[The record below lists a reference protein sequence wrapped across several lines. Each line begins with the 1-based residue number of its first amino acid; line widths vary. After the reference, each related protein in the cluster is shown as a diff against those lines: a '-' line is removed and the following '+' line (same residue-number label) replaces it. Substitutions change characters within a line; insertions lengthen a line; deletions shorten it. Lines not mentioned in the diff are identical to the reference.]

1 MYHLHGTHIVPGM
14 NAEQRRKAE
23 KWELPAIV
31 VALLVIPYLLLD
43 HFAPGGAWETV
54 VDALYLG
61 IWSFFLVEALR
72 ILSLAPDNWA
82 WARRNVLDVSIIAV
96 TAPVSLWP
104 EEFEVLQAL
113 WLLRILDLLPVIHQR
128 VFRITVIRFAFIL
141 WILVIFG
148 GGLAYARLEAGHE
161 SPPTLL
167 EAIYW
172 ANTTVSTVGYGDFL
186 PSTWQTILLAMPLQA
201 MGVVLGAILVAGVL
215 PLFERDFAEGF
226 SSAVA
231 RKVDRLVG
239 DVDDIEEDVN
249 DIEADIEDIAQG
261 ERSQDRVL
269 AQIARDVA
277 ELKQRQGEPEA
288 TDGTWLDEQPSA
300 PGLRSEP

>member
-1 MYHLHGTHIVPGM
+1 MYHVHGTHIVPGM
-14 NAEQRRKAE
+14 SAEQQRKAE

-43 HFAPGGAWETV
+43 HFGPSDAWESV
-54 VDALYLG
+54 VDVLYLG
-61 IWSFFLVEALR
+61 IWSFFVVEALR
-72 ILSLAPDNWA
+72 MLSLVPDNRA
-82 WARRNVLDVSIIAV
+82 WVRRNVLDVTIIAA

-104 EEFEVLQAL
+104 EEFEVLQVL
-113 WLLRILDLLPVIHQR
+113 WLLRILDLLPVIHHR

-141 WILVIFG
+141 WILVVLG
-148 GGLAYARLEAGHE
+148 GGLAYATLEAGQE
-161 SPPTLL
+161 NPPNLL

-172 ANTTVSTVGYGDFL
+172 ANTTVSTVGYGDLL
-186 PSTWQTILLAMPLQA
+186 PNTWQTILLAIPLQA

-231 RKVDRLVG
+231 HKVDRLVG
-239 DVDDIEEDVN
+239 DITDIEEDVN
-249 DIEADIEDIAQG
+249 DIEADIDDIAQG

-277 ELKQRQGEPEA
+277 DVKKRQLDLETSRSA
-288 TDGTWLDEQPSA
+288 STD
-300 PGLRSEP
+300 

>member
-1 MYHLHGTHIVPGM
+1 M
-14 NAEQRRKAE
+14 
-23 KWELPAIV
+23 
-31 VALLVIPYLLLD
+31 
-43 HFAPGGAWETV
+43 
-54 VDALYLG
+54 
-61 IWSFFLVEALR
+61 
-72 ILSLAPDNWA
+72 
-82 WARRNVLDVSIIAV
+82 
-96 TAPVSLWP
+96 
-104 EEFEVLQAL
+104 LQAL

-128 VFRITVIRFAFIL
+128 VFRITVIRFGFIL
-141 WILVIFG
+141 WTLVILG
-148 GGLAYARLEAGHE
+148 GGLAYARLEAGQE

-231 RKVDRLVG
+231 RN
-239 DVDDIEEDVN
+239 VDDIEEDVN

-288 TDGTWLDEQPSA
+288 TDGTRLDGQPSA

>member
-1 MYHLHGTHIVPGM
+1 MYHLHGTHLVPGM
-14 NAEQRRKAE
+14 DAEQQRKAQ

-31 VALLVIPYLLLD
+31 VAVLVIPYLLLD
-43 HFAPGGAWETV
+43 HFAPDGAWETV

-61 IWSFFLVEALR
+61 IWSFFVVEALR
-72 ILSLAPDNWA
+72 ILWLAPDNWA
-82 WARRNVLDVSIIAV
+82 WARRNVLDVTILAV

-113 WLLRILDLLPVIHQR
+113 WLLRILDLLPIVHQR
-128 VFRITVIRFAFIL
+128 LFRITVIRFAFIL
-141 WILVIFG
+141 WVLVILG
-148 GGLAYARLEAGHE
+148 GGLAYARLEAGQE
-161 SPPTLL
+161 SAPTLL

-172 ANTTVSTVGYGDFL
+172 ANTTVSTVGYGDLL
-186 PSTWQTILLAMPLQA
+186 PNTWQTILLAMPLQA
-201 MGVVLGAILVAGVL
+201 TGVVLGAILVAGIL
-215 PLFERDFAEGF
+215 PLFEKDFAEGF

-231 RKVDRLVG
+231 HKVDRLVG
-239 DVDDIEEDVN
+239 DVTEIEEDVN

-277 ELKQRQGEPEA
+277 EVKRRQEELE
-288 TDGTWLDEQPSA
+288 GT
-300 PGLRSEP
+300 RSTQLE